1 MRFVVIPAVPT
12 DKETFPRRL
21 GFPSA
26 LGEGYDLY
34 DTHDKIRLT
43 MGFPTRAEA
52 EFECCMRNDLHQAD
66 KQNLARSG

>member
-12 DKETFPRRL
+12 EKETFPRRL

-52 EFECCMRNDLHQAD
+52 EFECSMRNDLHQAGEE
-66 KQNLARSG
+66 NFTRSG

>member
-12 DKETFPRRL
+12 EKETFPRRL

-34 DTHDKIRLT
+34 DTHDKIR
-43 MGFPTRAEA
+43 
-52 EFECCMRNDLHQAD
+52 RNRLANSPLSTQTSSD
-66 KQNLARSG
+66 K